1 VIIILLQLLDSFL
14 KEAVTAQAPDVSS
27 KVHEVASGQ

>member
-1 VIIILLQLLDSFL
+1 VIVILLQLPDFFL

-27 KVHEVASGQ
+27 KVHEIASAQ